1 KDDEFHR
8 AEFPNVSDAGITV
21 LDTVYNVN
29 FDLKEKLLSSV
40 YLGRGL
46 GDCGLAHYWT
56 INEAAAGNPLALT
69 LERSKTAC
77 DGVDIGPEN
86 WPEIW
91 RPQMT
96 ADERQEQ

>member
-1 KDDEFHR
+1 MKASETPENLNRAFLRSRTTTNPYLVAHR
-8 AEFPNVSDAGITV
+8 C
-21 LDTVYNVN
+21 
-29 FDLKEKLLSSV
+29 
-40 YLGRGL
+40 GL

-96 ADERQEQ
+96 ADEREER